1 MRSLPFNRFVWMALA
16 LCLGCL
22 LLPGCGT
29 PDTANKSDRPWNTPR
44 SWEHGL
50 PSGINE
56 GR

>member
-1 MRSLPFNRFVWMALA
+1 MKLLRLRSWLA
-16 LCLGCL
+16 FLGCL
-22 LLPGCGT
+22 VLVLGFSGCGT
-29 PDTANKSDRPWNTPR
+29 PETANKSDRPWNTPR